1 MRSTYRKA
9 RKKVVVKAK
18 PTPKLDI
25 ILPAE
30 QQAQETIGSDWFR
43 MSAKDQIELTD
54 EMKREGLIV
63 ETFSE
68 GGEVK
73 IDTPEKLWNNMTTS
87 MRMETLKEFL
97 DVTPNEPMYDFTI
110 NKIRKLAFLPYQ
122 ALAPKFQASVEQ
134 AVKMGWGGK
143 VMAEGGVA
151 EKIKVSFTL
160 SDGSVV
166 TQSYDSKAD
175 SDEGIADFMI
185 ANDVTDVKV
194 EEEKKK
200 SLSDIV
206 KKVEKKGAK
215 SKDKPSVEVDG
226 IEGDIAEY
234 KRLNEKIKILTADK
248 ELVGGKI
255 RAIGKEKFI
264 ELYEERRRTP
274 DNFLLK
280 DGDEEILFVVQD
292 KYIKVTPE
300 KEAMLNN
307 YGKGLVETATTY
319 EFTDLIEKKLPN
331 GQTIGE
337 IVVGMIMDN
346 KLIPENDK
354 MNLITAKQVTR
365 VPKGTID
372 RLMDYKEPAEVYNL
386 IEPITQLR

>member
-1 MRSTYRKA
+1 MRNKRSVR
-9 RKKVVVKAK
+9 VKEK
-18 PTPKLDI
+18 REFV
-25 ILPAE
+25 LPAE
-30 QQAQETIGSDWFR
+30 QQAQELIGADWFN
-43 MSAKDQIELTD
+43 MTAQDQAEFTKDMQ
-54 EMKREGLIV
+54 REGLI
-63 ETFSE
+63 TTKFSE
-68 GGEVK
+68 GGEVQ
-73 IDTPEKLWNNMTTS
+73 IDTPEKLWNNMTST
-87 MRMETLKEFL
+87 MRMQTLKQFL
-97 DVTPNEPMYDFTI
+97 DLSPNEPMYDFTI
-110 NKIRKLAFLPYQ
+110 NKIKKLSFLPYQ
-122 ALAPKFQASVEQ
+122 ALAPRFQASVQQ

-151 EKIKVSFTL
+151 EKVKVTFTL
-160 SDGSVV
+160 ADGSVV
-166 TQSYDSKAD
+166 TKSYDSKAD

-185 ANDVTDVKV
+185 ENDVTDVRV

-200 SLSDIV
+200 SLSELA

-215 SKDKPSVEVDG
+215 TKDKPSVEVDG
-226 IEGDIAEY
+226 IEGDLAEY
-234 KRLNEKIKILTADK
+234 KRLNEKIKMLEADK
-248 ELVGGKI
+248 ELVGGKL
-255 RAIGKEKFI
+255 RAIGKDKFI
-264 ELYEERRRTP
+264 EIYEQSRRTP

-280 DGDEEILFVVQD
+280 DGDEQILFVVQD

-346 KLIPENDK
+346 KMIPENDK
-354 MNLITAKQVTR
+354 MNLITAKQVTG

-372 RLMDYKEPAEVYNL
+372 RLMDYDEPSEVYAL
-386 IEPITQLR
+386 IQPITQLR

>member
-1 MRSTYRKA
+1 MRNKRSVR
-9 RKKVVVKAK
+9 VKEK
-18 PTPKLDI
+18 REFV
-25 ILPAE
+25 LPAE
-30 QQAQETIGSDWFR
+30 QQAQLTIGSDWFR
-43 MSAKDQIELTD
+43 MTAQDQAAITR
-54 EMKREGLIV
+54 EMQREGIIAD
-63 ETFSE
+63 TFSE
-68 GGEVK
+68 GGDIK
-73 IDTPEKLWNNMTTS
+73 IDTPEKLWDNMTAA
-87 MRMETLKEFL
+87 MRMQTLKEFL
-97 DVTPNEPMYDFTI
+97 DLSPNEPMYDFTI
-110 NKIRKLAFLPYQ
+110 NKIKKLSFLPYQ
-122 ALAPKFQASVEQ
+122 ALAPRFQSSVEQ

-151 EKIKVSFTL
+151 EKIKVTFTL
-160 SDGSVV
+160 ADGSVV
-166 TQSYDSKAD
+166 TKSYDSKAD

-185 ANDVTDVKV
+185 ENDVTDVRV

-200 SLSDIV
+200 SLSDLA

-215 SKDKPSVEVDG
+215 TKDKPSVEVDG

-234 KRLNEKIKILTADK
+234 KRLNEKIKMLEADK
-248 ELVGGKI
+248 ELVGGKL
-255 RAIGKEKFI
+255 RAIGKDKFI
-264 ELYEERRRTP
+264 EIYEQSRRTP

-280 DGDEEILFVVQD
+280 DGDEQILFVVQD

-346 KLIPENDK
+346 KMIPENDK

-372 RLMDYKEPAEVYNL
+372 RLMDYDEPSEVYAL
-386 IEPITQLR
+386 IQPITQLR

>member
-1 MRSTYRKA
+1 MRSTYRKS
-9 RKKVVVKAK
+9 KKKVVKAK
-18 PTPKLDI
+18 PVPKVEV

-30 QQAQETIGSDWFR
+30 QQAQLTVGSDWFR
-43 MSAKDQIELTD
+43 MTAQDQSEITM
-54 EMKREGLIV
+54 EMQREGVIAD
-63 ETFSE
+63 TFSE
-68 GGEVK
+68 GGDIK
-73 IDTPEKLWNNMTTS
+73 IDTPEKLWNNMSTT

-97 DVTPNEPMYDFTI
+97 EMKPNDPLYDFTI
-110 NKIRKLAFLPYQ
+110 NKIRKLSFLPYQ
-122 ALAPKFQASVEQ
+122 ALAPSFQASVER

-151 EKIKVSFTL
+151 EKIKVSFTMG
-160 SDGSVV
+160 DGSVV
-166 TQSYDSKAD
+166 VKTYDSKAD

-185 ANDVTDVKV
+185 ENDVTDVRV

-200 SLSDIV
+200 SLSDLA

-215 SKDKPSVEVDG
+215 TKDKPSVEVDG

-234 KRLNEKIKILTADK
+234 KRLNEKIKMLEADK
-248 ELVGGKI
+248 ELVGGKL
-255 RAIGKEKFI
+255 RAIGKDKFI
-264 ELYEERRRTP
+264 EIYEQSRRTP

-280 DGDEEILFVVQD
+280 DGDEQILFVVQD

-346 KLIPENDK
+346 KMIPENDK

-372 RLMDYKEPAEVYNL
+372 RLMDYDEPSEVYAL
-386 IEPITQLR
+386 IQPITQLR